1 MKRCFV
7 PVLFFVAFPV
17 ITHAQSA
24 STWATIQ
31 ESILN
36 RNCVS
41 CHIEG
46 SSFARQSGLVLTANV
61 AYDNLVSA
69 PPQNAAAKADA
80 LIRVSK
86 VGGFAGLQQSF
97 LWEKI
102 NAAEQNHFYND
113 HPNYGQI
120 MPLGAPYLTNGEL
133 AFIKAWIEAGAPS
146 GGVVANTNLLNDQTR
161 YTPPD
166 FKVLNPPA
174 QGLQFRLGPF
184 DVWPAQ
190 VHDREFLYFEPYQ
203 TTEDKFITRYEI
215 SMRPGSHH
223 LILYHYPNGKVPPP
237 ARTYRDLRNSAGNI
251 NFNVAFELNSLFPF
265 QFYVGT
271 QVPYMN
277 YYLPKDVALRLPAG
291 YGFDLNSHSVN
302 RSGQTQKGEAY
313 INFYTV
319 DRSQVKYIA
328 DYDNLGNNDITLP
341 PNRVTTI
348 SKTFTFS
355 ETRHLIQ
362 MFSHAHERM
371 TEFSVTRVGGA
382 RDGELIYWTNDWAH
396 PPTLELDP
404 PLTLNAGDRLKIS
417 TTYNNTTNQT
427 IRFGPLSS
435 DEMQFLFY
443 IYYTGTVSRVA
454 ENEAIP
460 AIFELSQ
467 NYPNP
472 FSPRVRGIF
481 DNPATEIAYAL
492 PKNGVVNLTVYDL
505 QGKAV
510 AEVLNQFQVAG
521 EHRVRFDGRHLASG
535 VYFYTLRAG
544 ELKLTRKMLLTK

>member
-1 MKRCFV
+1 MKRSL
-7 PVLFFVAFPV
+7 PLLFLCCMLPA
-17 ITHAQSA
+17 ILHAQQT

-31 ESILN
+31 ENIFN

-41 CHIEG
+41 CHVEG

-61 AYDNLVSA
+61 AYDNLVGA
-69 PPQNAAAKADA
+69 PPHNSAAKADA

-86 VGGFAGLQQSF
+86 AGGFAGLQQSF

-120 MPLGAPYLTNGEL
+120 MPLGSPYLTNGEL

-166 FKVLNPPA
+166 FKVLNAPR
-174 QGLQFRLGPF
+174 QGVQFRLGPF

-223 LILYHYPNGKVPPP
+223 LILYHYPNGKVPPA
-237 ARTYRDLRNSAGNI
+237 ARAYRDLRNAAGNI
-251 NFNVAFELNSLFPF
+251 NFAVALELSSLFPF

-271 QVPYMN
+271 QVPYVN

-291 YGFDLNSHSVN
+291 YGFDINSHSVN
-302 RSGQTQKGEAY
+302 RTGQTQKGEAY
-313 INFYTV
+313 INLHTV

-341 PNRVTTI
+341 PSRVTTI
-348 SKTFTFS
+348 SKTFTFN
-355 ETRHLIQ
+355 ETRHIIQ

-371 TEFSVTRVGGA
+371 TEFSVTREGGA
-382 RDGELIYWTNDWAH
+382 RDGELLYWTNDWAH

-404 PLTLNAGDRLKIS
+404 PLTINAGERLRIS
-417 TTYNNTTNQT
+417 TIYNNTTNQT
-427 IRFGPLSS
+427 IRFGPLST

-443 IYYTGTVSRVA
+443 IYYSGTVSSVA
-454 ENEAIP
+454 ENEVAP
-460 AIFELSQ
+460 EQFELSQ

-472 FSPRVRGIF
+472 F
-481 DNPATEIAYAL
+481 NPATEIKYTL
-492 PKNGVVNLTVYDL
+492 PKNEVVSLTVYNVEGQIVKEL
-505 QGKAV
+505 
-510 AEVLNQFQVAG
+510 LHQFQAAG
-521 EHRVRFDGRHLASG
+521 EHRVTFDARHFASG
-535 VYFYTLRAG
+535 VYFYKLLAG
-544 ELKLTRKMLLTK
+544 GLTLTRKMLLAR

>member
-1 MKRCFV
+1 MKRSL
-7 PVLFFVAFPV
+7 PLLFLCCMLPA
-17 ITHAQSA
+17 ILHAQQT

-31 ESILN
+31 ENIFN

-41 CHIEG
+41 CHVEG

-61 AYDNLVSA
+61 AYDNLVGA
-69 PPQNAAAKADA
+69 PPHNSAAKADA

-86 VGGFAGLQQSF
+86 AGGFAGLQQSF

-102 NAAEQNHFYND
+102 HAAEQNHFYND

-120 MPLGAPYLTNGEL
+120 MPLGSSYLTNGEL

-166 FKVLNPPA
+166 FKVLNAPT
-174 QGLQFRLGPF
+174 QGVQFRLGPF

-223 LILYHYPNGKVPPP
+223 LILYHYPNGKVPPA
-237 ARTYRDLRNSAGNI
+237 ARAYRDLRNAAGNI
-251 NFNVAFELNSLFPF
+251 NFAVALELSSLFPF

-271 QVPYMN
+271 QVPYVN

-291 YGFDLNSHSVN
+291 YGFDINSHSVN
-302 RSGQTQKGEAY
+302 RTGQTQKGEAY
-313 INFYTV
+313 INLHTV

-348 SKTFTFS
+348 SKTFTFN
-355 ETRHLIQ
+355 ETRHIIQ

-382 RDGELIYWTNDWAH
+382 RDGELLYWTNDWAH

-404 PLTLNAGDRLKIS
+404 PLTINAGERLRIS
-417 TTYNNTTNQT
+417 TIYNNTTNQT
-427 IRFGPLSS
+427 IRFGPLST

-443 IYYTGTVSRVA
+443 IYYSGTVSSVA
-454 ENEAIP
+454 ENEVAP
-460 AIFELSQ
+460 EQFELSQ

-472 FSPRVRGIF
+472 F
-481 DNPATEIAYAL
+481 NPATEIKYTL
-492 PKNGVVNLTVYDL
+492 PKNEVVSLTVYNVEGQIVKEL
-505 QGKAV
+505 
-510 AEVLNQFQVAG
+510 LHQFQAAG
-521 EHRVRFDGRHLASG
+521 EHRVTFDARHFASG
-535 VYFYTLRAG
+535 VYFYKLRAG
-544 ELKLTRKMLLTK
+544 GFTLTRKMLLAR